1 MAITKR
7 TKHNKEE
14 ESRPANVQHVD
25 SKELLKTE
33 VDELKKKTAEVRV
46 ISTSHARLTSDL
58 SAFLFF
64 SEASLSIS
72 IGHIL

>member
-14 ESRPANVQHVD
+14 ESRPTNVQHID

-33 VDELKKKTAEVRV
+33 VDELKKKTAEVR
-46 ISTSHARLTSDL
+46 
-58 SAFLFF
+58 
-64 SEASLSIS
+64 
-72 IGHIL
+72 